1 MSALLSAR
9 SQIKAGSQHCTK
21 LLPRLF
27 FYYSLLIQQ
36 DKSKCKWASKAKS
49 HSKDTRDARAS
60 YCMEVSTCKHSACT
74 AAAAASRAPLPTLC
88 AHPDVLL
95 LNTHRDANRE
105 FTALF
110 SIANFEVALLQKVHS
125 NRRPS
130 SIIREFTAL
139 CSSHCKKSLLNSGGQ
154 TITQKPENRA
164 WGHINTY

>member
-9 SQIKAGSQHCTK
+9 SQIKAGSQHCTE

-49 HSKDTRDARAS
+49 RSKDTGDARAS

-74 AAAAASRAPLPTLC
+74 AAASRAPLPTLC
-88 AHPDVLL
+88 AHPAVL
-95 LNTHRDANRE
+95 LNTHRDTNRE
-105 FTALF
+105 FTF
-110 SIANFEVALLQKVHS
+110 FFFSSIANFEVALLQKVDS
-125 NRRPS
+125 NRGPS
-130 SIIREFTAL
+130 SIIREFIAL
-139 CSSHCKKSLLNSGGQ
+139 CSSPCKKSLLNSGGQ
-154 TITQKPENRA
+154 AITQKPENRA